1 MEENLQNII
10 PFEVNEE
17 NDILVSARE
26 LHKFLEI
33 KTLFRTWFPRMT
45 EYGFEEG
52 EDYIKLY
59 EKSNTSGGEQMIV
72 DYMMKIDMAKEIA
85 MIQRSEKG
93 KAARKY
99 FIEVEKKFKTA
110 NIALANL
117 LKLTNDNSNTNEV
130 KILEDSPNSNLITNF
145 RDSAK
150 IIGVRENMLV
160 NYLLINNFCYRD
172 KDSTI
177 KPYSKYMDYFVMR
190 EYTTSHG
197 HSGVQTLINGKGRET
212 FKNLMIDE
220 NIIKEEKLLEVGE

>member
-17 NDILVSARE
+17 NDILVSARK
-26 LHKFLEI
+26 LYNFLDI

-130 KILEDSPNSNLITNF
+130 KILEDNPNSNLITNF

-160 NYLLINNFCYRD
+160 NYLLINNFCY
-172 KDSTI
+172 
-177 KPYSKYMDYFVMR
+177 
-190 EYTTSHG
+190 
-197 HSGVQTLINGKGRET
+197 
-212 FKNLMIDE
+212 
-220 NIIKEEKLLEVGE
+220 